1 MPTALGRR
9 NLLGCE
15 EIKNNCSIR
24 GATKVRFTA
33 QPLLSRLLS
42 LADLSLSCVPFS
54 PRPHP
59 LSSATQCQQTVR
71 QVTFT
76 CPPRPTSPP
85 LNKQLRNRF
94 TAQPLLSRLL
104 SVQTSASAAFPF
116 RPSYTLCPRPRS
128 NCVTVHLPS
137 ETTTSPHQGV
147 MAAPLVHHVALLCHH
162 REESR

>member
-54 PRPHP
+54 PRQHP
-59 LSSATQCQQTVR
+59 L
-71 QVTFT
+71 
-76 CPPRPTSPP
+76 PRPHSVSRLCDSSSSPAPKDQPRLPLTSSCV
-85 LNKQLRNRF
+85 RF

-104 SVQTSASAAFPF
+104 SMQTSASAAFPF
-116 RPSYTLCPRPRS
+116 RPGYTLCPRPRS

-147 MAAPLVHHVALLCHH
+147 LAAPLVHHVALLCHH
-162 REESR
+162 REESK